1 MDDGM
6 ACGKYGRSNLDYMFW
21 KWQPHDCELPR
32 FDAISLLEKLRNKRV
47 VFVADSLNRNQW
59 VSLVCLIESSIHD
72 ESLKYVKFNGSLVTF
87 EAIVRL
93 FSCCFSSFPFNG
105 ILQFLNIIHLA
116 SYPIDELV
124 AKLVILDTS
133 EGSQQNGGGS
143 KEGWQQNDGGSK
155 EQFQTKY
162 GCVE

>member
-47 VFVADSLNRNQW
+47 VFVGDSLNRNQW

-72 ESLKYVKFNGSLVTF
+72 ESLKWL
-87 EAIVRL
+87 L
-93 FSCCFSSFPFNG
+93 
-105 ILQFLNIIHLA
+105 
-116 SYPIDELV
+116 ELV

-133 EGSQQNGGGS
+133 EGSQQNGDGS
-143 KEGWQQNDGGSK
+143 KEGSQQNDDGSK
-155 EQFQTKY
+155 EQFQAKHC
-162 GCVE
+162 CVE